1 MDAFIKCHEREPRVL
16 HIGNIANNAYNN
28 AKLLNEAGLDCDVL
42 CYDYYHIM
50 GCPEWEDADFTGSVT
65 DDFRPQWFRLDLG
78 GFQRPRWFSQGPQLL
93 AIQYLHARRSGLDQL
108 ADTLWQLLLEESKC
122 CPPVKK
128 SSCCPAVKKRNR
140 CLPDMSWVADSAPLA
155 MVRRLVMRFNWHVRI
170 LSQNSPRDAFG
181 YYSKRLLTPKQTIP
195 SKLFIKAAIG
205 FVCFAIRPVF
215 VIFARND
222 AANSDSDSDSDSET
236 ENMVPNTAISNF
248 KAQFGERN
256 DQLEISDVVPYM
268 GVVPDLKQL
277 FAHYDYVIGYSTD
290 PVLPML
296 CGTPYFAFEHGT
308 IRDIPYSNSVQGRL
322 TALAYRMAK
331 HVFVTN
337 FDCKPSADYLAP
349 GRFTLI
355 NHPYDEDHGLAVTG
369 SQAMRKELVADLQSS
384 FIFFHPTRHDWV
396 SGTGYADKQNEIFL
410 RAFAE
415 LRTSGVAVGLICCE
429 WGANVEESKRLLAE
443 SGCSQFVRW
452 IPPQAITPFERYC
465 LASDVVVDQF
475 KLGAFGGVVFKAMAV
490 GTPILT
496 FLDVERLSKQY
507 PVCPPVLNCRT
518 QEEIVLAIRGA
529 LEHPDDLKA
538 LGGASREWMKRHHAK
553 EQTVNAQVDQFR
565 IHMPHSELEFSK
577 PLPYR
582 EIENGKS

>member
-1 MDAFIKCHEREPRVL
+1 MLSSDNKAWLDAFVERYGRPPSVL

-65 DDFRPQWFRLDLG
+65 DDFRPEWFRLNLG

-93 AIQYLHARRSGLDQL
+93 AIEYLRSRRSGLNQM
-108 ADTLWQLLLEESKC
+108 ADKLWQLLLEESHC
-122 CPPVKK
+122 CPPVEKTWYTALLARL
-128 SSCCPAVKKRNR
+128 CRQIKR
-140 CLPDMSWVADSAPLA
+140 
-155 MVRRLVMRFNWHVRI
+155 FGWHVRT
-170 LSQNSPRDAFG
+170 LSQNSAIEAFY
-181 YYSKRLLTPKQTIP
+181 YYSKRLIDSKQTIP
-195 SKLFIKAAIG
+195 TQLFIKAVIG
-205 FVCFAIRPVF
+205 IVCFALRPFIVL
-215 VIFARND
+215 FASSD
-222 AANSDSDSDSDSET
+222 NSNWKSET
-236 ENMVPNTAISNF
+236 TENAISTF
-248 KAQFGERN
+248 KSQFGERK
-256 DQLEISDVVPYM
+256 DQLEVGDLAPYM

-277 FAHYDYVIGYSTD
+277 LANYTFVIGYSTD

-296 CGTPYFAFEHGT
+296 CGTSYFAFEHGT
-308 IRDIPYSNSVQGRL
+308 IRDIPYNNSAEGRL

-337 FDCKPSADYLAP
+337 FDCKLSADYLAP

-355 NHPYDEDHGLAVTG
+355 NHPYDEDHGLAVSG
-369 SQAMRKELVADLQSS
+369 SQAIRQELMELLQSS

-396 SGTGYADKQNEIFL
+396 AGTGYADKQNETFL

-415 LRTSGVAVGLICCE
+415 LRANGIAVGLICCE
-429 WGANVEESKRLLAE
+429 WGANVEESKRLLDE

-452 IPPQAITPFERYC
+452 IPPQAITPFERLC

-507 PVCPPVLNCRT
+507 SACPPVLNCRT

-529 LEHPDDLKA
+529 LNTPAELKA
-538 LGGASREWMKRHHAK
+538 LGRASRKWMKTYHAK
-553 EQTVNAQVDQFR
+553 EQTVNAQMDQFR
-565 IHMPHSELEFSK
+565 SYLPHSESESSK
-577 PLPYR
+577 P
-582 EIENGKS
+582 SH